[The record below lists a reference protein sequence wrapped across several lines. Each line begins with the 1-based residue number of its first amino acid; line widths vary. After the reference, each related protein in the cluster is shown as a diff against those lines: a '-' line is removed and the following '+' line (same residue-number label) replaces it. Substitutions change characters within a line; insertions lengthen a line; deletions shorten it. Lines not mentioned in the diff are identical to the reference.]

1 MELFNLIITTLSV
14 YSPVLFFITL
24 IITRNEDY
32 LDIDKILITLVS
44 VAFISDISLKYFIE
58 GRNYIYIF
66 IYMLVESVLILIFYQ
81 KILNRKRNIIL
92 GLSLIYLV
100 SIILEL
106 FYKNP
111 VNDFFSYSLTVKN
124 FIYIILALFYF
135 IEIYRYEKDIFKK
148 EAPQFSYNVGIL
160 IYASLAFF
168 PVFLATELMSGLFDF
183 SLWYIHNIGNILK
196 NIIFAVG
203 LWLVQKR

>member
-24 IITRNEDY
+24 FITKNENY

-135 IEIYRYEKDIFKK
+135 IEIYRYEKDIFNK

-168 PVFLATELMSGLFDF
+168 PVFLATELMSGFFDF